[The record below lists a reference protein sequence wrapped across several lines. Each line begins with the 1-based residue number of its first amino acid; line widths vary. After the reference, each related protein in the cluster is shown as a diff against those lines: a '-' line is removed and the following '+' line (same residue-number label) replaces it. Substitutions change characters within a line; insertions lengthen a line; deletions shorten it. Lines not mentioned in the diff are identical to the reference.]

1 MELKGL
7 KGLDYESLSHYKTT
21 PNSREIWWLEK
32 FFKKD
37 HNPRHAWKA
46 ILLCEQDKIKEY
58 PQWIREYLSTTV
70 NNLLNKCDRK
80 AKGDNGVVACLGF
93 DRLSQ
98 LHDKD
103 GDNTITA
110 LNLME
115 EKIAAGK
122 TLEDAAFETSDEIDQ
137 KGLKPGQRGY
147 LGVSKL
153 EKLHRQ
159 DKRAYERAFGHLD
172 AEEQD

>member
-21 PNSREIWWLEK
+21 PNSREIWWLET
-32 FFKKD
+32 FFKRD

-46 ILLCEQDKIKEY
+46 ILLCEEDKIKEY
-58 PQWIREYLSTTV
+58 PQWIREYLAATAD
-70 NNLLNKCDRK
+70 NLVNKCDRK

-98 LHDKD
+98 LHENDND
-103 GDNTITA
+103 GTFAA
-110 LNLME
+110 LHLMD
-115 EKIAAGK
+115 EKIAAGQ
-122 TLEDAAFETSDEIDQ
+122 TIEEAAFDTEEEIDQ

-147 LGVSKL
+147 LGSSKL
-153 EKLHRQ
+153 EKLYRE
-159 DKRAYERAFGHLD
+159 DKRAWERAFGHL
-172 AEEQD
+172 EEQD